1 VQLDPAVVAGQ
12 AARQVAS
19 RSKPMKPFACLLL
32 VAAAMLASGSVLA
45 ANDSP
50 VGKWKTIDDATHQA
64 KSIVEITDQDGQ
76 LEGKI
81 LELLNRSPEDIAR
94 DGEQPVCAKCT
105 DARKGQPLVGMVIMT
120 GVTQDGDKWDGGRI
134 LDPKNG
140 KTYKVSLKV
149 INGGQNLEVHGYI
162 GFSLLGRTQT
172 WERVE

>member
-1 VQLDPAVVAGQ
+1 
-12 AARQVAS
+12 
-19 RSKPMKPFACLLL
+19 MKSPTWIVLIGIALLW
-32 VAAAMLASGSVLA
+32 SGSALA

-81 LELLNRSPEDIAR
+81 LELLNRTPDDIAR
-94 DGEQPVCAKCT
+94 DGEHPVCARCT

-120 GVTQDGDKWDGGRI
+120 GVTQDGDTWDGGRI

-149 INGGQNLEVHGYI
+149 TNGGQNLEVHGYI

>member
-1 VQLDPAVVAGQ
+1 
-12 AARQVAS
+12 
-19 RSKPMKPFACLLL
+19 MKSPTWIVLIGIALL
-32 VAAAMLASGSVLA
+32 APGSVLA

-81 LELLNRSPEDIAR
+81 LELLNRSPADIAR

-105 DARKGQPLVGMVIMT
+105 DARKGQPLIGMVIMT

-172 WERVE
+172 WERAE

>member
-1 VQLDPAVVAGQ
+1 
-12 AARQVAS
+12 
-19 RSKPMKPFACLLL
+19 MKSPTWIVLIGIALLW
-32 VAAAMLASGSVLA
+32 SGSALA

-50 VGKWKTIDDATHQA
+50 VGKWKTIDDATNQA

-81 LELLNRSPEDIAR
+81 LELLNRTPDDIAR
-94 DGEQPVCAKCT
+94 DGEHPVCARCT

-120 GVTQDGDKWDGGRI
+120 GVTQDGDTWDGGRI

-149 INGGQNLEVHGYI
+149 TNGGQNLEVHGYI

>member
-1 VQLDPAVVAGQ
+1 
-12 AARQVAS
+12 
-19 RSKPMKPFACLLL
+19 MKHFSWFAL
-32 VAAAMLASGSVLA
+32 VAACMLATGPALA

-81 LELLNRSPEDIAR
+81 LELLNRTPEDIAR
-94 DGEQPVCAKCT
+94 DGEHPVCAKCT
-105 DARKGQPLVGMVIMT
+105 DAHKGQPLVGMVIMT
-120 GVTQDGDKWDGGRI
+120 SVTRDGDKWSGGRI

-149 INGGQNLEVHGYI
+149 ANGGQNLEVHGYI

>member
-1 VQLDPAVVAGQ
+1 
-12 AARQVAS
+12 
-19 RSKPMKPFACLLL
+19 MKSPVWIALIGIALL
-32 VAAAMLASGSVLA
+32 APGSVLA

-81 LELLNRSPEDIAR
+81 LELLNRSPADIAR
-94 DGEQPVCAKCT
+94 DGEKPVCAKCT
-105 DARKGQPLVGMVIMT
+105 DARKGQPLIGMVIMT

-172 WERVE
+172 WERAE

>member
-1 VQLDPAVVAGQ
+1 MKSTIWLALI
-12 AARQVAS
+12 AASV
-19 RSKPMKPFACLLL
+19 
-32 VAAAMLASGSVLA
+32 LASGTALA
-45 ANDSP
+45 ANNSP

-81 LELLNRSPEDIAR
+81 VELLNRTPEDIAR
-94 DGEQPVCAKCT
+94 DGEHPVCAKCT

-120 GVTQDGDKWDGGRI
+120 GVTQDGDQWSGGRI

-149 INGGQNLEVHGYI
+149 TDGGQSLEVHGYI

-172 WERVE
+172 WQREE